1 MLANRASL
9 QALRARSVALMTIWG
24 GSADDQHCHHRTDC
38 GAPGIVL
45 VGRRFL
51 CDCEAAC
58 RGAAIAP
65 EAFFTIGQPAPERAR
80 NTASTGH
87 EKAVGANI
95 PNVDCI
101 EADRRA
107 VSVAIIRRE
116 HGLP

>member
-1 MLANRASL
+1 L

-24 GSADDQHCHHRTDC
+24 DSADDQHCHHRTDC

-58 RGAAIAP
+58 RGTAIAP